1 MEAGGF
7 HATGCAPI
15 GNYRF
20 MDGHGSIG
28 SASSDDGYDQG
39 QPIKEAMESSL
50 RGAAGKIGGRKIA
63 EDKPRFE
70 VRQRLAA
77 YLITEE
83 NRQYSENNTETCQGQ
98 AIQANP
104 VAVDTSVRIAGMRIN
119 TVFSLMAIGLSHACD
134 IGFPDMR

>member
-1 MEAGGF
+1 MAR
-7 HATGCAPI
+7 I
-15 GNYRF
+15 N
-20 MDGHGSIG
+20 G

-39 QPIKEAMESSL
+39 QLIKEARESSL

-63 EDKPRFE
+63 EDKPRSE

-83 NRQYSENNTETCQGQ
+83 NRQYNENNTETCQGQ

-104 VAVDTSVRIAGMRIN
+104 VAVDTGARTAGMGIN
-119 TVFSLMAIGLSHACD
+119 TVFPLMAIGLRNADNISFAD
-134 IGFPDMR
+134 VRERMRRLQDRNERQRRYQNQK